1 MKHEL
6 QNKIRLFKKYLDK
19 LLPYTA
25 LSDEVLL
32 DERNAEKLHTAERL
46 FQLLVDEAIDINT
59 LLIEQKTDATPD
71 TYRGTFQE
79 LPSLGVLDRVFANKL
94 SDSVRVRNHIVHEY
108 EDLKLS
114 ELIGYIKQYSE
125 MYKDYLKA
133 IITQTL

>member
-1 MKHEL
+1 M
-6 QNKIRLFKKYLDK
+6 
-19 LLPYTA
+19 
-25 LSDEVLL
+25 
-32 DERNAEKLHTAERL
+32 
-46 FQLLVDEAIDINT
+46 DEAIDINT